1 MNKKNKLKVLF
12 EIIFLGFI
20 LGFSYSLFFF
30 VNKSGPP
37 KDSFLFSSG
46 NNFGDLILPM
56 LNIKNLVYYTP
67 LATLIYLFFN
77 IIGQN
82 YSILFFLIF
91 SISSYYS
98 ICMKEFIPKNIFQN
112 IQVISIIFLSYPILF
127 TLDRSNMEIFIFF
140 LLYVFIQLYK
150 NKKFNLAAIVLS
162 LAVSLKIFPIVF
174 ASLFLS
180 KKHIKPLLLTFVS
193 TFLISGLSFLLLLP
207 TYKSSSILLL
217 KYLDFYRDYHYMYE
231 IGNTGLFFS
240 HSLFGLIK
248 VINFYF
254 FTRPNETFS
263 NLLPNIF
270 ILAQAYSGLMLT
282 ISLTTFAYLKFIEK
296 ELWKKITLLVILI
309 DLFALV
315 SADYKL
321 IHFLLPL
328 FLFIN
333 VKNKNKTDI
342 IYIIL
347 FGLLLIPKNYFIL
360 RKLPVISLA
369 LIANPIILLLL
380 MLLIVLPGIYNYIL
394 ESRKKK
400 FTYLQ

>member
-1 MNKKNKLKVLF
+1 
-12 EIIFLGFI
+12 
-20 LGFSYSLFFF
+20 
-30 VNKSGPP
+30 
-37 KDSFLFSSG
+37 
-46 NNFGDLILPM
+46 
-56 LNIKNLVYYTP
+56 
-67 LATLIYLFFN
+67 
-77 IIGQN
+77 
-82 YSILFFLIF
+82 
-91 SISSYYS
+91 
-98 ICMKEFIPKNIFQN
+98 
-112 IQVISIIFLSYPILF
+112 
-127 TLDRSNMEIFIFF
+127 MEIFIFF

-263 NLLPNIF
+263 NLLPNIYT
-270 ILAQAYSGLMLT
+270 LVKAYSELMFIT
-282 ISLTTFAYLKFIEK
+282 SFAVFAYLKYIEK